1 MSKAMKNEN
10 LSEATFTYI
19 VQACAIACG
28 ARCHKSGFTTMARRV
43 PDEQLA
49 QPSTFTSLCFMRVCV
64 CSGRLYFG
72 CILKS

>member
-1 MSKAMKNEN
+1 MSKVMKNKN
-10 LSEATFTYI
+10 ISEATFTYI
-19 VQACAIACG
+19 VKACAIACG
-28 ARCHKSGFTTMARRV
+28 ARCHKSGFTTMARRG

-64 CSGRLYFG
+64 CSGRLYFV